1 MCAAGDGMSAAA
13 IPLRSYVV
21 GGHLPVAIVDALI
34 VHGEPMLSDN
44 RDLGDVF
51 PYRAWMRA
59 RDGHRTF
66 GHPAPTVRLAAE
78 NLLSKLEGG
87 R

>member
-1 MCAAGDGMSAAA
+1 MSGAA
-13 IPLRSYVV
+13 ISLRAYVV
-21 GGHLPVAIVDALI
+21 GGHLPAAIVDALLR
-34 VHGEPMLSDN
+34 HGEPMLSDN

-51 PYRAWMRA
+51 PFRAWMRG

-78 NLLSKLEGG
+78 NLLSKIEGG

>member
-1 MCAAGDGMSAAA
+1 MTAA
-13 IPLRSYVV
+13 IPLRAYVV

-34 VHGEPMLSDN
+34 VHGEPMLSDT
-44 RDLGDVF
+44 REFGDVF
-51 PYRAWMRA
+51 PFRAWMRH

>member
-1 MCAAGDGMSAAA
+1 VSA
-13 IPLRSYVV
+13 ISLREYVV
-21 GGHLPVAIVDALI
+21 GGHLPVAIVDALLR
-34 VHGEPMLSDN
+34 HGEPMVTDT

-51 PYRAWMRA
+51 PFRAWMRS

>member
-1 MCAAGDGMSAAA
+1 
-13 IPLRSYVV
+13 
-21 GGHLPVAIVDALI
+21 
-34 VHGEPMLSDN
+34 
-44 RDLGDVF
+44 
-51 PYRAWMRA
+51 MRA

-78 NLLSKLEGG
+78 NLLSKIEGG